1 MARLTDAER
10 AARQA
15 VKVDQERAKLAALQA
30 RVNAQERRRDTQRKI
45 IIGGTVLAAMKEDHS
60 LAAQIAAL
68 VRRKVTRAQ
77 DQAVLVDFFA
87 GPARAANQA

>member
-87 GPARAANQA
+87 SPARAANQA